1 MVSASNF
8 IITHKSLFNAISSN
22 TYFVVILPSTGAW
35 STFPYFDSGL
45 VVVSGIEQGM
55 FVLRP
60 DIDVITDDSPVITD
74 DNNNDNDNDDVPF
87 IDDYDFCCRDMRD
100 YEKGNRQRKLGESL
114 KNLILKTL
122 HKLEY

>member
-1 MVSASNF
+1 
-8 IITHKSLFNAISSN
+8 
-22 TYFVVILPSTGAW
+22 
-35 STFPYFDSGL
+35 
-45 VVVSGIEQGM
+45 M

-74 DNNNDNDNDDVPF
+74 DNNDNDNADDRVF
-87 IDDYDFCCRDMRD
+87 DDYDYCCRDVRE
-100 YEKGNRQRKLGESL
+100 YKKGNRQRKLGESL